1 MKKRLIL
8 PLLIFVSTCLRA
20 QQDTR
25 VARIDSMMTFAA
37 EHGLFNGSIF
47 VSEKGKLLY
56 SRSFGYAN
64 YDTKEPVTEN
74 TLFNLCSISK
84 QFTATGILML
94 LEEGKLT
101 LDDSLRQYFPELP
114 YSVTLRQMLHHIS
127 GLPDY
132 MQLGMQYWKE
142 GNIAANREAIALLA
156 EHKPPMLFQP
166 GEKFQYCNTGYVLL
180 AAVIEKLSGLS
191 YADFIR
197 QRIFEPLGM
206 QQSRVY
212 RTVFDETTQKGIAF
226 GYVIDPGQARM
237 VLPENYAPYQKQV
250 TTLTGTF
257 GDGGIFSSSHD
268 MWIWEKALENNTLL
282 KKTTLEAAFTSGLL
296 NDGRPAGYGF
306 GWFVAKDGEGRR
318 LVQHTGGWP
327 GHRNAFIR
335 FPDEDV
341 TLLVL
346 RNNEVDFMGMQP
358 AVINIL
364 ENKPFNMPKTSLAQ
378 ALCMAALKG
387 GEPSVIGETY
397 EAVKGR
403 CTIRE
408 EDVND
413 IGYGL
418 LASGRKQHALE
429 VFKLNVQLF
438 PQSANAF
445 DSLGEAY
452 LALGDTANAKDY
464 YSKSLALNPGN
475 EGAKRALEK
484 IGQ

>member
-1 MKKRLIL
+1 MKKLLIL
-8 PLLIFVSTCLRA
+8 PLLTFLAACLQA
-20 QQDTR
+20 QQDPR

-37 EHGLFNGSIF
+37 EHGLFNGAIF

-56 SRSFGYAN
+56 NKSFGYAN

-94 LEEGKLT
+94 MEEGKLT
-101 LDDSLRQYFPELP
+101 LDDSLRLYFPELP
-114 YSVTLRQMLHHIS
+114 YRVTIRQMLHHIS

-132 MQLGMQYWKE
+132 MQLGMQYWPE
-142 GNIAANREAIALLA
+142 GNTAANKEVIELLA
-156 EHKPPMLFQP
+156 VHQPPMLFQP

-180 AAVIEKLSGLS
+180 AAIFEKLSGRS
-191 YADFIR
+191 YADFVR

-206 QQSRVY
+206 KQSQVY
-212 RTVFDETTQKGIAF
+212 RTVFDESAQKGIAY
-226 GYVIDPGQARM
+226 GYVIDPTRAQM
-237 VLPENYAPYQKQV
+237 VLPENYPPYKKQV
-250 TTLTGTF
+250 TTITGTF

-268 MWIWEKALENNTLL
+268 MWIWENALKNNKLL
-282 KKTTLEAAFTSGLL
+282 KKQTLETAFASGLL

-335 FPDEDV
+335 FIDEDV

-346 RNNEVDFMGMQP
+346 RNNEVDFMGIQP

-364 ENKPFNMPKTSLAQ
+364 ESKPFTMPKTSLAQ
-378 ALCMAALKG
+378 ALCMAAAN
-387 GEPSVIGETY
+387 GEPSAISDTY
-397 EAVKGR
+397 KAVKGN

-408 EDVND
+408 EDIND

-418 LASGRKQHALE
+418 LASNRPQHALE
-429 VFKLNVQLF
+429 VFKLNVSLF

-445 DSLGEAY
+445 DSLGEVY
-452 LALGDTANAKDY
+452 LTLGDTMHAKDY
-464 YSKSLALNPGN
+464 YSKSLALNPDN
-475 EGAKRALEK
+475 EGAKKALEK